1 MEAFALG
8 EFFSGP
14 GGMALG
20 AHHAVDPEHGGDP
33 ELVGRVRVEHAWG
46 VDYDSDSVLT
56 YIDNVPGASLRTV
69 HAQDARVMARV
80 ENLAR
85 LSAIDGFAF
94 GFPCNDFSL
103 VGEHKGLAGEY
114 GGLYRTGLEVLR
126 AKRPKW
132 FVAENVSGIRSANA
146 GSAFRTILNDL
157 SMIDDDGKPEYVLTP
172 HLYKF
177 EEYGVPQK
185 RHRVIVVGI
194 RQDLA
199 ANGIAFAV
207 PAPTHGPGRTNAFVS
222 AGEVLNRETLGG
234 TLHTEPTRQAPQVIE
249 RLEYI
254 DPGENAFSAAS
265 KMPERLRLRV
275 RGATISQIY
284 KRLKEDE
291 PSYTVTGSGGGGTH
305 MYHWSQNRALT
316 NRERARLQTFP
327 DSFNFVGTRDSVRKQ
342 IGMAVPVD
350 GARAIFVALFKTLQK
365 IPYDSID
372 SNIAH
377 LNGECDDSVTTSMFT
392 LNGAG

>member
-1 MEAFALG
+1 MESLKLG

-20 AHHAVDPEHGGDP
+20 AHYAVDPEHGGDP
-33 ELVGRVRVEHAWG
+33 ELTARIRVEHAWG
-46 VDYDSDSVLT
+46 VDYDSDSVST
-56 YIDNVPGASLRTV
+56 YIDNVPGATKASV
-69 HAQDARVMARV
+69 FAQDARVMSQP

-85 LSAIDGFAF
+85 LSEIDGFAF

-103 VGEHKGLAGEY
+103 VGEHKGLSGKF
-114 GGLYRTGLEVLR
+114 GGLYRTGMEVLR
-126 AKRPKW
+126 TKRPNW

-146 GSAFRTILNDL
+146 GSAFRTILRDL
-157 SMIDDDGKPEYVLTP
+157 SLMRSDGEAEYILAP

-194 RQDLA
+194 HRSLA
-199 ANGIAFAV
+199 NRGVRFAV
-207 PAPTHGPGRTNAFVS
+207 PEPTHGPGRAFEFVS
-222 AGEVLNRETLGG
+222 AGAVLNRAIPQG
-234 TLHTEPTRQAPQVIE
+234 TQHIEPTRQSPQVVE

-254 DPGENAFSAAS
+254 APGENAFSAAA
-265 KMPERLRLRV
+265 KMPERLRLNV

-284 KRLKEDE
+284 KKLKEEE

-305 MYHWSQNRALT
+305 MYHWAQNRALT

-327 DSFNFVGTRDSVRKQ
+327 DHFNFSGRRDSVRKQ
-342 IGMAVPVD
+342 IGMAVPVR
-350 GARAIFVALFKTLQK
+350 GAQAIFTALFKSLCG
-365 IPYDSID
+365 IPYSSVD
-372 SNIAH
+372 SNIAYSPR
-377 LNGECDDSVTTSMFT
+377 DSEFDANSGVCATP
-392 LNGAG
+392 

>member
-1 MEAFALG
+1 METYKLG

-20 AHHAVDPEHGGDP
+20 AHYAVDPVHGADRD
-33 ELVGRVRVEHAWG
+33 VAAQVKIEHAWG
-46 VDYDSDSVLT
+46 VDYDADSVHT
-56 YIDNVPGASLRTV
+56 YIANIPGASSATV
-69 HAQDARVMARV
+69 HAEDARVMSQRDK
-80 ENLAR
+80 LAS
-85 LSAIDGFAF
+85 LAEIDGFAF

-103 VGEHKGLAGEY
+103 VGERKGLSGKF
-114 GGLYRTGLEVLR
+114 GGLYRTGLEVLK

-146 GSAFRTILNDL
+146 GEAFKSILADL
-157 SMIDDDGKPEYVLTP
+157 SMAKDTGQPEYVLTP

-194 RQDLA
+194 QKSLESEGVVFR
-199 ANGIAFAV
+199 V
-207 PAPTHGPGRTNAFVS
+207 PAPTHGPGRELAFVS
-222 AGEVLNRETLGG
+222 AGEQLNRPFPFG
-234 TLHTEPTRQAPQVIE
+234 TTHMEKTKQSPRVVE
-249 RLEYI
+249 RLSYI
-254 DPGENAFSAAS
+254 NPGENAFSAAS
-265 KMPERLRLRV
+265 KMPPDLRLNV

-284 KRLKEDE
+284 KKLQEEE

-327 DSFNFVGTRDSVRKQ
+327 DEFYFHGRRDSIRKQ
-342 IGMAVPVD
+342 IGMAVPVR
-350 GARAIFVALFKTLQK
+350 GAQAIFSALFKSLSG
-365 IPYDSID
+365 ISYDSVDPNIIY
-372 SNIAH
+372 SNGI
-377 LNGECDDSVTTSMFT
+377 S
-392 LNGAG
+392 GAKLRSNAIPLP